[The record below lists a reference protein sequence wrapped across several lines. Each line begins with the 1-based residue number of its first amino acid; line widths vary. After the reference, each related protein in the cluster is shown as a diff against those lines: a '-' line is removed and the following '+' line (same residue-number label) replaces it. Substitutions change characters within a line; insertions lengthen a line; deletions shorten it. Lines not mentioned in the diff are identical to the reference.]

1 MAVANSTSITWQEV
15 IVAVH
20 GSNIA
25 MKNSQIQTFTVATW
39 SMNSNNLE
47 HELKQLPLICWT
59 SIILLKQLTISGGD

>member
-20 GSNIA
+20 ASNIA

-39 SMNSNNLE
+39 SMNSNNSQIQKF
-47 HELKQLPLICWT
+47 H
-59 SIILLKQLTISGGD
+59 

>member
-1 MAVANSTSITWQEV
+1 MAVANSTSITWKEV

-39 SMNSNNLE
+39 SMNSNNSQIQKFPDTNIYSTNLE
-47 HELKQLPLICWT
+47 HDYYC
-59 SIILLKQLTISGGD
+59 

>member
-39 SMNSNNLE
+39 SMNSNNSQIQKLPDTNIYSSNLE
-47 HELKQLPLICWT
+47 
-59 SIILLKQLTISGGD
+59 